1 MSRLELFLKR
11 HLLWVGALAV
21 AVPLVF
27 MLRLQ
32 YNSLVEL
39 ERTSAVDHKMTVRT
53 ALEGVATEIKY
64 FYQNSA
70 EQKLNIHSTVLA
82 SDGICPNSLCFK
94 SAKSLGAK
102 RIFVADFKKSPH
114 SLLFYNPA
122 NNQMEPAAPDAMET
136 RAVNV
141 ACAPWR
147 VISEEGTT
155 VESRALRVDE
165 RDPENR
171 ILLKPIVD
179 EWSRVAGVA
188 GMIVDNDFFLKTVL
202 PGAIEKYFP
211 KRQADDDCIGV
222 ILTAQDGGDNVM
234 LASGT
239 IQDQAEEMDLPLQF
253 VFTDWRL
260 KIYSRDMTPEQIAHS
275 NFALNLSLSLL
286 MTLVLLG
293 GIVMTLRAASREM
306 KLSEMKTDFVSNV
319 SHELRTPLSSIRV
332 FGEFLTLGRVKEP
345 EKIREYGQYIET
357 ESRRLTQ
364 LINNILDF
372 SKIESSQKQYQF
384 EKADVDEVIS
394 ETLKMFEVRL
404 KQDDF
409 TITCERPPRALP
421 RAIIDAEAIAQ
432 AFVNLVDNAV
442 KYSGSC
448 KEIFVRLGQ
457 KDGEITIAVTD
468 KGMGI
473 PQIDQD
479 KIFEKFYRVS
489 TGLVHD
495 VKGSGLGLSIV
506 KHIVQAHRGRVTVE
520 SEYGSGSTFTIHLPV
535 AESVKVESMTDEP
548 EAQKARPLNESDP
561 ALGLGVKI

>member
-1 MSRLELFLKR
+1 MSKLELFLKR
-11 HLLWVGALAV
+11 HLLWVGVLAV
-21 AVPLVF
+21 AVPLIF

-39 ERTSAVDHKMTVRT
+39 ERTSAVDHKMTVKT

-70 EQKLNIHSTVLA
+70 EQKLNIHSSVLA
-82 SDGICPNSLCFK
+82 YGDICPNTLCLK
-94 SAKSLGAK
+94 NAYSLGAR
-102 RIFVADFKKSPH
+102 RIFIADFKKDQNPVVY
-114 SLLFYNPA
+114 YNPKT
-122 NNQMEPAAPDAMET
+122 NQMEPASPDAAET
-136 RAVNV
+136 RAVNI

-147 VISEEGTT
+147 VMSKEGTT
-155 VESRALRVDE
+155 VESRALSVDE

-171 ILLKPIVD
+171 ILLKPIID
-179 EWSRVAGVA
+179 ESSRVAGVA
-188 GMIVDNDFFLKTVL
+188 GMIIDNEFFLKNVL
-202 PGAIEKYFP
+202 PAAIEKYFP
-211 KRQADDDCIGV
+211 KRQADDECIGV

-239 IQDQAEEMDLPLQF
+239 IQDQAEEMALPLQF

-275 NFALNLSLSLL
+275 NFAINLSLSLL

-384 EKADVDEVIS
+384 EKADVGEVVS

-404 KQDDF
+404 KQDGF
-409 TITCERPPRALP
+409 TITCERPPQALP
-421 RAIIDAEAIAQ
+421 RAVIDAEAMAQ

-442 KYSGSC
+442 KYSGSS
-448 KEIFVRLGQ
+448 KEILVRLGQ
-457 KDGEITIAVTD
+457 RDGEVTISVTD
-468 KGMGI
+468 RGIGI
-473 PQIDQD
+473 PQADHE

-506 KHIVQAHRGRVTVE
+506 RHIVQAHRGRVTVE
-520 SEYGSGSTFTIHLPV
+520 SQQGSGSTFTIHLPV
-535 AESVKVESMTDEP
+535 AESLSKEP
-548 EAQKARPLNESDP
+548 EPQNARALKES
-561 ALGLGVKI
+561 AESLSMGVKI

>member
-1 MSRLELFLKR
+1 MSKLELFLKR
-11 HLLWVGALAV
+11 HLLWVGVLAV

-39 ERTSAVDHKMTVRT
+39 ERTSAVDHKMTVKT
-53 ALEGVATEIKY
+53 ALEGVSTEIKY

-70 EQKLNIHSTVLA
+70 EQKLNIPSSALI
-82 SDGICPNSLCFK
+82 SEGICPNSLCFR
-94 SAKSLGAK
+94 SAKTLGAK
-102 RIFVADFKKSPH
+102 RIFVADFKKEPY
-114 SLLFYNPA
+114 SLLFYNPT
-122 NNQMEPAAPDAMET
+122 NNQMEPATLDATET

-147 VISEEGTT
+147 VISQEGTT
-155 VESRALRVDE
+155 VESRALTVDE

-171 ILLKPIVD
+171 ILLKPIID
-179 EWSRVAGVA
+179 ESSRVAGVA
-188 GMIVDNDFFLKTVL
+188 GMIVDNEYFRTAVL
-202 PGAIEKYFP
+202 PKAIEKYFP
-211 KRQADDDCIGV
+211 KRQAEDERIGV
-222 ILTAQDGGDNVM
+222 ILTAQDGGGNVM

-239 IQDQAEEMDLPLQF
+239 IQDQAEEMAMPLQF
-253 VFTDWRL
+253 IFTDWRL
-260 KIYSRDMTPEQIAHS
+260 KIYSRDMTPEQMAHS
-275 NFALNLSLSLL
+275 NFAINLSLSLL

-372 SKIESSQKQYQF
+372 SRIESSQKQYQF
-384 EKADVDEVIS
+384 EKSNVDEVIS
-394 ETLKMFEVRL
+394 ETLRMFEVRL
-404 KQDDF
+404 KQDGF
-409 TITCERPPRALP
+409 TITCERPPQALP
-421 RAIIDAEAIAQ
+421 QAVIDAEAIAQ

-442 KYSGSC
+442 KYSGSS
-448 KEIFVRLGQ
+448 KEIFVKLGQ
-457 KDGEITIAVTD
+457 RAGEITISVTD
-468 KGMGI
+468 RGI
-473 PQIDQD
+473 GIQQVDQD

-506 KHIVQAHRGRVTVE
+506 NHVVQAHRGRVSVE
-520 SEYGSGSTFTIHLPV
+520 SQYGFGSTFTIHLPV
-535 AESVKVESMTDEP
+535 AESLNVEA
-548 EAQKARPLNESDP
+548 EAQNTMPLKESDS
-561 ALGLGVKI
+561 ALSMGIKI